1 MVSCCNC
8 NSEMIWQKNFNFDE
22 CEYEGEGMVTC
33 FICPVCD
40 TYAEFVIPNK
50 KTRYPRIDTM

>member
-1 MVSCCNC
+1 
-8 NSEMIWQKNFNFDE
+8 MIWQKNFNFDE

-40 TYAEFVIPNK
+40 TYAEFVVPNK
-50 KTRYPRIDTM
+50 KTRYPRIDTT